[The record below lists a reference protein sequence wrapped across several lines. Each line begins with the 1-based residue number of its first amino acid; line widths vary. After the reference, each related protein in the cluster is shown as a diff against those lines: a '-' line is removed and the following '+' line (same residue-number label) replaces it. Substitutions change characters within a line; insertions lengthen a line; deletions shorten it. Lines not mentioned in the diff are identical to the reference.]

1 METFYRVLITSG
13 RGTQYQTEM
22 PFDLIE
28 TTTDGLIVRDAYG
41 KEYIVNPSIDNYQI
55 LPPADGQNRAGVI

>member
-1 METFYRVLITSG
+1 
-13 RGTQYQTEM
+13 M

-41 KEYIVNPSIDNYQI
+41 KEYIVNPSIDNYEI